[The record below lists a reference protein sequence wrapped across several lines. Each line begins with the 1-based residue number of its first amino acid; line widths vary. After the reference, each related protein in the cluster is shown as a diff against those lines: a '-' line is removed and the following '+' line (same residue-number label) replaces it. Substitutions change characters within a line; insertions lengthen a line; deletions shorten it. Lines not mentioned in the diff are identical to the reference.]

1 MIGDHRLPVTMTFC
15 HHAAYVL
22 LLALIHRLANKTS
35 FFLREN
41 ITIVYLYV
49 TKEGF
54 FFVLFLKSEKVRVQI
69 WFYYKKKKGQAGG
82 AGKCFNAADEAPK
95 LKVKLSRAANE
106 QELRLTVPAKTR

>member
-22 LLALIHRLANKTS
+22 LLALIHRIANKT
-35 FFLREN
+35 
-41 ITIVYLYV
+41 TIVYLYV
-49 TKEGF
+49 TKEG

-69 WFYYKKKKGQAGG
+69 WFYYKGQAGG

-106 QELRLTVPAKTR
+106 QELRLMVPAKTR

>member
-22 LLALIHRLANKTS
+22 LLALVHRLANKTS
-35 FFLREN
+35 LFFLREN

-54 FFVLFLKSEKVRVQI
+54 FVLFLKSEKVRVQI
-69 WFYYKKKKGQAGG
+69 WFYYLKKGQAGG
-82 AGKCFNAADEAPK
+82 AGKCFNATDEAPK